1 MGFRGREFA
10 FDSPAAAVAG
20 MVSRMGGGWGVER
33 VGLGEARGR
42 VLAEDVCADRES
54 PAFDHSAM
62 DGYAVRVEG
71 LVAGLEVVGES
82 RIGEEPARHEGSGRA
97 VRIAT
102 GAGMPAGA
110 DAVIRRE
117 DVVEIGEPVRRVEIA
132 AGALARVRVGENVR
146 RRGENAA
153 RGAVVLRRGR
163 LISAA
168 TVGTLAAVGCA
179 RVAVCARVRV
189 GIITTG
195 DELVDAGCAA
205 LREYEV
211 RNSNGPGLAGM
222 LGGHAWVDVK
232 RVVHVRDE
240 GEALERE
247 VRGAL
252 DDCDIV
258 VMTGGVS
265 MGHRD
270 PVRGVVE
277 RVGAEVV
284 FHGLPQRPGKPMLGA
299 VVERGAR
306 GVVVFG
312 LPGNPVSAMVTARR
326 IVVPVMAAR
335 GGMMDVREPVV
346 AEIANADGKSL
357 ELWWHRLARVGVDG
371 RVELVDTRGSG
382 DIVSCGRAEGFVEI
396 APGEAGSR
404 ARFYAWD
411 GV

>member
-1 MGFRGREFA
+1 MG
-10 FDSPAAAVAG
+10 
-20 MVSRMGGGWGVER
+20 W
-33 VGLGEARGR
+33 GEARGR

-82 RIGEEPARHEGSGRA
+82 RIGEEPARLEGSGRA

-132 AGALARVRVGENVR
+132 AGALAKVRVGDHVR

-153 RGAVVLRRGR
+153 RGVVVVSRGA

-179 RVAVCARVRV
+179 RVAVYSRVRV

-222 LGGHAWVDVK
+222 LGGHAWVGVE

-240 GEALERE
+240 GEGLERA

-252 DDCDIV
+252 DDCDVI

-277 RVGAEVV
+277 GVGAEVV

-299 VVERGAR
+299 VVARGAR
-306 GVVVFG
+306 KVAVFG

-326 IVVPVMAAR
+326 VVVPVMAAR
-335 GGMMDVREPVV
+335 AGMTEVREPMV
-346 AEIANADGKSL
+346 AEIANGDGKAL
-357 ELWWHRLARVGVDG
+357 ELWWHRLARVGGDG

-382 DIVSCGRAEGFVEI
+382 DIVSCGRAEGFVEV
-396 APGEAGSR
+396 APGNAGSR

>member
-1 MGFRGREFA
+1 M
-10 FDSPAAAVAG
+10 
-20 MVSRMGGGWGVER
+20 
-33 VGLGEARGR
+33 GLGEARGR

-71 LVAGLEVVGES
+71 LVAGLEVAGES
-82 RIGEEPARHEGSGRA
+82 RIGEEPPRLEGSGRA

-102 GAGMPAGA
+102 GAGIPEGA

-117 DVVEIGEPVRRVEIA
+117 DVVEIGEPVARVEIA
-132 AGALARVRVGENVR
+132 AGALSRVRVGDNIR

-153 RGAVVLRRGR
+153 RGVVVVSRGT
-163 LISAA
+163 LIGAA
-168 TVGTLAAVGCA
+168 TVGTLAAVGCV
-179 RVAVCARVRV
+179 RVAVCARVKV

-195 DELVDAGCAA
+195 DELVDAG
-205 LREYEV
+205 REPRVYEV

-222 LGGHAWVDVK
+222 LGGHAWVCVE

-240 GEALERE
+240 GDGLERE

-252 DDCDIV
+252 EGCDVV

-299 VVERGAR
+299 VVERGVMGAR
-306 GVVVFG
+306 AVAVFG

-335 GGMMDVREPVV
+335 AGMAGVREPVV
-346 AEIANADGKSL
+346 AEIANGDGKSL

-382 DIVSCGRAEGFVEI
+382 DIVSCGRAEGFVEM
-396 APGEAGSR
+396 APGDAGTR